1 MGGMAVAVIPA
12 ILTVALL
19 TLVVQKTY
27 PMDTRGFTSVFQ
39 GSIRLNTYLGL
50 AISGGVMGAKG
61 LEYAAYTAAVM
72 ITLVNFLSVVTVER
86 FVGMKS
92 GWWSLLKSVLANP
105 LILACVLGMVFSI
118 FHLRLPE
125 VAYQSLVFLGGAS
138 LPMGLLTVGA
148 GLRSISGL
156 VCWRLG
162 LQNEATMIVVI
173 FASLPASASAYVM
186 AHQMG
191 GDAELMASILAI
203 QTLFSVFL
211 LSGILVYF
219 TPL

>member
-1 MGGMAVAVIPA
+1 MC
-12 ILTVALL
+12 
-19 TLVVQKTY
+19 
-27 PMDTRGFTSVFQ
+27 
-39 GSIRLNTYLGL
+39 IRDRL
-50 AISGGVMGAKG
+50 
-61 LEYAAYTAAVM
+61 
-72 ITLVNFLSVVTVER
+72 TVER
-86 FVGMKS
+86 FVRMKS

-105 LILACVLGMVFSI
+105 LILAFVLGMVFSI

-125 VAYQSLVFLGGAS
+125 VSYQSLVFLGGAS
-138 LPMGLLTVGA
+138 LPMGLLTVGV
-148 GLRSISGL
+148 GLWFSSVKHSLGQIMWCSFLKLILLPAISWL

-162 LQNEATMIVVI
+162 LQNEATMIVVV
-173 FASLPASASAYVM
+173 FSSLQASASANVM

-219 TPL
+219 TPLWIFRSLSISPFYQNQSIQTEIDDEDDTPH